1 MGDQPRCW
9 CGSADLDA
17 FSPDYLVCRDCR
29 TLVAASMP
37 GREIARVEDDKQDF
51 YGRRYWFEYQERELG
66 NPDITVRARAD
77 LPERCVYWLRTVLRY
92 RLPPGRALEVGCGH
106 GAFVMLLARAGFEA
120 TGLEL
125 SPWVVDFAR
134 QTFDVPVLRGPL
146 EEQFLGPGSVDVI
159 TMMDVLEHLP
169 EPLVTLNA
177 ALTALG
183 EHGILVIQ
191 TPAVPPD
198 LSWESMVAA
207 NHPFLPLMRER
218 GHLYLFGETSLRRLL
233 GRLGVPHVVFE
244 PAYFATYDMFVVASR
259 RSLAANVPAAV
270 AEALTATPNARLV
283 RALLDLD
290 DRRSG
295 LQARYEEVERD
306 RAARLAALHEQG
318 ARLMFA
324 EGPSNALRA
333 ELENLKG
340 HFAAAEADRAARLAI
355 INEQAARLAV
365 SEADRAARL
374 AVINEQAARLA
385 VSEADRAARLVVIQE
400 QGARLSVLLAELEN
414 LKGHLATSEADHLA
428 VIQEQ
433 GARLGA
439 LEHELAE
446 IRRQLDEV
454 GEDRAARIRVIYEQ
468 DDRLQAFAAERKRL
482 SAELATLRFRSV
494 RVMAR
499 QTVAWFRAGV
509 RALTALRAGRGS
521 APPPAAA
528 SVTVGSAT
536 PAASVDPLG
545 LPPAVPVTVHANFGD
560 YVRAIDLF
568 VQGRPDLAPVR
579 AYNHAM
585 IDALDAGAPLLGRTL
600 LDVGASPHGF
610 SLERALAKGA
620 AEYLGVG
627 LGVWEPVEVRHQQAV
642 GRLVAAYGEALPVE
656 PESVDLVVSLSTFEH
671 FPDGAAVLREIH
683 RVLRPGG
690 RLFANFQPVWTSS
703 AGHHLHH
710 IESVARLIPPW
721 AHLLW
726 TPATMRRALES
737 RWPASAPMSVDE
749 AVAWIYESSEINR
762 VDVVT
767 LRRMFETGPFAIEW
781 MTPLPEDESDDK
793 PRLAT
798 YLATLLPYSAE
809 ELLTRGF
816 SIMMRKRKA

>member
-9 CGSADLDA
+9 CGSAELAA
-17 FSPDYLVCRDCR
+17 FSPDYLVCCDCR

-37 GREIARVEDDKQDF
+37 GREIARVEDEERDF

-66 NPDITVRARAD
+66 NPDITVRARTD

-92 RLPPGRALEVGCGH
+92 HPPPGRVLDVGCGH

-134 QTFDVPVLRGPL
+134 RTFGVPVLHGSL
-146 EEQFLGPGSVDVI
+146 EEQFLEPGSVDVI
-159 TMMDVLEHLP
+159 TMMDVLEHLS

-177 ALTALG
+177 ALRALG

-198 LSWESMVAA
+198 LSWEAMVAA
-207 NHPFLPLMRER
+207 HHPFLPLMRER

-233 GRLGVPHVVFE
+233 ARLGVPHVVFE
-244 PAYFATYDMFVVASR
+244 PAYFGAYDMFVVACHAP
-259 RSLAANVPAAV
+259 LAATVPAAV
-270 AEALTATPNARLV
+270 AEALTATPDARLV

-290 DRRSG
+290 DRG
-295 LQARYEEVERD
+295 QDLQARYEEAERD

-318 ARLMFA
+318 ARLMVA
-324 EGPSNALRA
+324 EGARNVLRA
-333 ELENLKG
+333 ELENFRG
-340 HFAAAEADRAARLAI
+340 HFAAMEADRAVYVSVISERGARLA
-355 INEQAARLAV
+355 A

-374 AVINEQAARLA
+374 AVI
-385 VSEADRAARLVVIQE
+385 QE
-400 QGARLSVLLAELEN
+400 QGGRFSV
-414 LKGHLATSEADHLA
+414 
-428 VIQEQ
+428 
-433 GARLGA
+433 
-439 LEHELAE
+439 LEHELAGL
-446 IRRQLDEV
+446 RRHLDEI
-454 GEDRAARIRVIYEQ
+454 EADRAARIRVIYEQ
-468 DDRLQAFAAERKRL
+468 DDRLQALAAERERL

-499 QTVAWFRAGV
+499 QTVGWLRAGV
-509 RALTALRAGRGS
+509 RALAAILAGRRA

-528 SVTVGSAT
+528 SVTVSPAT
-536 PAASVDPLG
+536 SAASAAPIG
-545 LPPAVPVTVHANFGD
+545 LPPAAPVTVHESLGD

-610 SLERALAKGA
+610 SLERALAQGA
-620 AEYLGVG
+620 AAYLGVG
-627 LGVWEPVEVRHQQAV
+627 LGVWEPVEVRHQRAV

-656 PESVDLVVSLSTFEH
+656 PESVDLVMSLSTFEH
-671 FPDGAAVLREIH
+671 FPDGAAVLWEIH

-781 MTPLPEDESDDK
+781 MTPLPEDESDEK